1 MWRQDADRNQNVMVK
16 TTDIGRPGT
25 RLTDVSRE
33 PLAALPP
40 PYDGSDSLP
49 PRKRLSDQTIAN
61 CDCSLDGFLAVGA
74 ARPKNELEEQQLVER
89 FLAGLE
95 RLLSAE
101 DNWTFL
107 QQLTLSLEH
116 CARCQTC
123 VESCPIYVAS
133 GRQEVY
139 RPTFRSEIFR
149 RTVNKY
155 ARLGGKIL
163 ARLRGEDVELNGTT
177 ILRLLELSYRCTLC
191 RRCAQACPMGVDN
204 ALLAREIRKLFSMEL
219 GIAPKEL
226 HDRGSIVQ
234 LRVGSSTGMNAR
246 AVKDNIEFLDE
257 EIREQTG
264 LTIHTPWDKA
274 GADVLLIHNA
284 GEILSWPENPMA
296 FAIILEAAGINWTMS
311 SDLVGY
317 DSVNYGV
324 WYDDAQFARVAI
336 RQMEAA
342 KRLGVKKIVLG
353 ECGHGHKASMVVA
366 DRLLPSDLDIPRE
379 SAMPF
384 LRDIVMSGRLKLDP
398 ARNAFPVTLH
408 DPCNMVRMMGIV
420 RPQRDILRAI
430 CPEFREMTP
439 YGVNNYCCG
448 GGSGFAIMSSYNFE
462 DWRSS
467 IAGRMKLKQILEA
480 FADCPGPDIKKYV
493 CAPCSNCKGQFRDLF
508 AYYGVWEKS
517 GILYGGLAE
526 LIVNAMSEL
535 QEPFIKWEFH

>member
-1 MWRQDADRNQNVMVK
+1 
-16 TTDIGRPGT
+16 
-25 RLTDVSRE
+25 
-33 PLAALPP
+33 
-40 PYDGSDSLP
+40 
-49 PRKRLSDQTIAN
+49 
-61 CDCSLDGFLAVGA
+61 
-74 ARPKNELEEQQLVER
+74 
-89 FLAGLE
+89 
-95 RLLSAE
+95 
-101 DNWTFL
+101 
-107 QQLTLSLEH
+107 
-116 CARCQTC
+116 
-123 VESCPIYVAS
+123 
-133 GRQEVY
+133 
-139 RPTFRSEIFR
+139 
-149 RTVNKY
+149 
-155 ARLGGKIL
+155 
-163 ARLRGEDVELNGTT
+163 
-177 ILRLLELSYRCTLC
+177 
-191 RRCAQACPMGVDN
+191 
-204 ALLAREIRKLFSMEL
+204 
-219 GIAPKEL
+219 
-226 HDRGSIVQ
+226 
-234 LRVGSSTGMNAR
+234 
-246 AVKDNIEFLDE
+246 
-257 EIREQTG
+257 
-264 LTIHTPWDKA
+264 
-274 GADVLLIHNA
+274 
-284 GEILSWPENPMA
+284 
-296 FAIILEAAGINWTMS
+296 MS

-430 CPEFREMTP
+430 CPKFREMTP